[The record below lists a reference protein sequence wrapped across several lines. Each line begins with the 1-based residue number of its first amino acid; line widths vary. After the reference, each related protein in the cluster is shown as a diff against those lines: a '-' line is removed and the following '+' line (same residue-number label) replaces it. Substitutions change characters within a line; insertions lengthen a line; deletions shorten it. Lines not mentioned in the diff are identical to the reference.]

1 MRSMTCLAAAFALLS
16 VPATAATV
24 GSQSGELMI
33 NSGSGFQVVRSSAEV
48 ASGAQIMVRDGTAVI
63 SYSSTCSVRVGPG
76 RVWTVAPAAPCSG
89 GVAMLDM
96 TTAMYQQAPPPPADL
111 TTPLLIGGGALL
123 VGGAIYFATK
133 DGDDKAP
140 ASGQ

>member
-33 NSGSGFQVVRSSAEV
+33 NSGAGFQVVRSSAEV
-48 ASGAQIMVRDGTAVI
+48 ASGAQIMVRNGTAVI

-76 RVWTVAPAAPCSG
+76 RVWTVAPAAPCSA

-96 TTAMYQQAPPPPADL
+96 TSAMYQQAPPAPTDA
-111 TTPLLIGGGALL
+111 TPLLIGGGAL
-123 VGGAIYFATK
+123 VIGGVIYLATK
-133 DGDDKAP
+133 GDDDKAP